1 MKGRWIVFPAG
12 ILIAITGFAWTGQEP
27 DRPMPP
33 RPPKEALA
41 ACESKAEGG
50 ACTVETPNGDRVTGR
65 CRRGPRGETPL
76 ACVPSNGPGPEM
88 GARFGSTETVPGSQ
102 VSTAGVLCSYIVSK
116 TNKELALPSSAQW
129 SCSATERK
137 LTANGIPDH
146 PAGQFPN
153 PGNPNT
159 IAVQNVHF
167 TTALT
172 PALRKG
178 SPVPVKIAGYA
189 INGIKFDPGTAQSCT
204 ENCGNHGEDPRGRW
218 RIEALNQSYFDFG
231 VDENN
236 AHVQPDGSY
245 HYHGVPTGLLKA
257 AGNSGQKMTLVAWAV
272 DGFPIYAR
280 YAYSVASN
288 PGSAIRDLRS
298 SYRLKSSPD
307 AERPGIGI
315 APMGT
320 FTQDYQY
327 VAGSGDLD
335 ECNGRSGVTPEFPK
349 STYYYMLTESYPY
362 VPRCVKGNP
371 SATQEHEMPPPGMGR
386 PSGGRLN
393 GPPPR

>member
-1 MKGRWIVFPAG
+1 
-12 ILIAITGFAWTGQEP
+12 
-27 DRPMPP
+27 
-33 RPPKEALA
+33 
-41 ACESKAEGG
+41 
-50 ACTVETPNGDRVTGR
+50 
-65 CRRGPRGETPL
+65 
-76 ACVPSNGPGPEM
+76 
-88 GARFGSTETVPGSQ
+88 
-102 VSTAGVLCSYIVSK
+102 
-116 TNKELALPSSAQW
+116 
-129 SCSATERK
+129 
-137 LTANGIPDH
+137 
-146 PAGQFPN
+146 
-153 PGNPNT
+153 
-159 IAVQNVHF
+159 
-167 TTALT
+167 
-172 PALRKG
+172 
-178 SPVPVKIAGYA
+178 
-189 INGIKFDPGTAQSCT
+189 
-204 ENCGNHGEDPRGRW
+204 
-218 RIEALNQSYFDFG
+218 
-231 VDENN
+231 
-236 AHVQPDGSY
+236 
-245 HYHGVPTGLLKA
+245 LKA